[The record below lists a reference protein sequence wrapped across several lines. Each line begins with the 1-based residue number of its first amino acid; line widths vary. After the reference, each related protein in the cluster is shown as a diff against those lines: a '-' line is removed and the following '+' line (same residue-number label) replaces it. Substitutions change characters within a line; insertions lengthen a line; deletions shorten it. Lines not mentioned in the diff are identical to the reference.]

1 MMFTRH
7 CNSSEVA
14 AVIRGRGYMKTVG
27 FRERYC
33 AVTDR
38 KKCIMLVSGI
48 LNYSSIIRVSR
59 RNNTVS

>member
-38 KKCIMLVSGI
+38 KNV
-48 LNYSSIIRVSR
+48 
-59 RNNTVS
+59 